1 MSQSRFLSLMNPN
14 SSAAVRTMLMHT
26 KLYSGGFGRQGGD
39 SVRLDLLM
47 VSPGKRF
54 VLLVFA

>member
-1 MSQSRFLSLMNPN
+1 MNPN